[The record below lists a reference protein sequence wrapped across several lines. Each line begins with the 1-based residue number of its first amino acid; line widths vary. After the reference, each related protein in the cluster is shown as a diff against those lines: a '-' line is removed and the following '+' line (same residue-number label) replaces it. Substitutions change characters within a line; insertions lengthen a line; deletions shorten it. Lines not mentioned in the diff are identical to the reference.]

1 MSGVWHA
8 LADPWTQSI
17 MRHAFAEVVLLGV
30 TGGALGCWIVFYNLS
45 YSAESLAHSLLP
57 GLVVAALL
65 GLPLLIGGAAGVL
78 LAAIAVAVAGRA
90 PEIGRDTAVAVVV
103 TALFGLGV
111 LLALSPTAPPGLQG
125 LLFGDVLGASDTD
138 LVLAAALA
146 VVVLI
151 MLRLLHARLLV
162 VGFDRLNARALG
174 VSALGVDVGL
184 LTLLAVALLV
194 AVQGLGNLLVVAV
207 LIAPAA
213 AARVVARRMGSLMA
227 LSSTIAIA
235 AGVGGL
241 YLSYYAKTA
250 AGASIAG
257 ILVATYVVLVGL
269 HAATTGARSAPDG
282 RAYSRPS
289 SASRRSSKRRS
300 ASSWTRV
307 SARR

>member
-1 MSGVWHA
+1 MSTVWHT

-17 MRHAFAEVVLLGV
+17 MRHAFAEVVLLGL

-65 GLPLLIGGAAGVL
+65 GLPLLVGGAAGVL
-78 LAAIAVAVAGRA
+78 IAAIAVAVAGRT

-111 LLALSPTAPPGLQG
+111 LLALSPATPPGLQG

-138 LVLAAALA
+138 LALAAALA
-146 VVVLI
+146 VVVLTA
-151 MLRLLHARLLV
+151 LRLMHGRLLV
-162 VGFDRLNARALG
+162 VGFDRLNARGLG
-174 VSALGVDVGL
+174 VSALTVDIAVLAL
-184 LTLLAVALLV
+184 LSVALLV

-207 LIAPAA
+207 LVAPAA
-213 AARVVARRMGSLMA
+213 AARMVASRMGSMMV
-227 LSSTIAIA
+227 LSAGIAVA

-250 AGASIAG
+250 AGASIAAV
-257 ILVATYVVLVGL
+257 LVAAY
-269 HAATTGARSAPDG
+269 AAAAISAAGFRRRPD
-282 RAYSRPS
+282 
-289 SASRRSSKRRS
+289 
-300 ASSWTRV
+300 TRL
-307 SARR
+307 